1 MKRGK
6 TCQTEQPHRPQ
17 SDLIGAAFDRTLSPL
32 HAPAYLR
39 AAYRRRL
46 YRMQDSNRLS
56 WAIAILALMRNR
68 PARRLAYYAAVAA
81 LARVALLRLTS
92 SLNGLLSETIVRA
105 ARRLAAWQYARKY
118 LVHLKMHSIDFDELP
133 VPSSPVRTSSIG
145 SLTKLPSISETDD
158 SEHEED
164 DESSPSPVRRR
175 RPPVPAPAEW
185 AARV

>member
-1 MKRGK
+1 MTKLYPFQRKSLFFFGFFLIFLVAAGGTQASVICESVKQGRPDYEKRGK

-68 PARRLAYYAAVAA
+68 PARR
-81 LARVALLRLTS
+81 
-92 SLNGLLSETIVRA
+92 
-105 ARRLAAWQYARKY
+105 
-118 LVHLKMHSIDFDELP
+118 
-133 VPSSPVRTSSIG
+133 SPCPRPRWWSG
-145 SLTKLPSISETDD
+145 CAP
-158 SEHEED
+158 
-164 DESSPSPVRRR
+164 RRR
-175 RPPVPAPAEW
+175 T
-185 AARV
+185 AR